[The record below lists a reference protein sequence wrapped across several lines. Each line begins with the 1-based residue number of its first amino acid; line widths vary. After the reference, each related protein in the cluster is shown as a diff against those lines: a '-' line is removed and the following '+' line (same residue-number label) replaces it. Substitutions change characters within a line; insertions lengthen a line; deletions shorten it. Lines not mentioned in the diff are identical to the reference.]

1 MPPRK
6 SKVRLKRKTQRRKE
20 TTVLVFHTSFRSSW
34 NEMQDGLYRYAQ
46 AHGWTIFIV
55 EHELERKAIEDLL
68 AFWQPDGIIVEGA
81 MDEKG
86 VLLSDVFGARPV
98 VYLVCDQMRLAK
110 DALRIGHDSVSL
122 GRTAARELLPLGLA
136 SFAFFGFAH
145 IFWSE
150 ERERCFR
157 EALQLSGRDAQT
169 FARPFWESDR
179 AAQTED
185 FVQAFGDWL
194 KALPKPCGLLAAND
208 LLATEAIRTCQALGV
223 AVPDDVLILGIDND
237 EPLCEH
243 VTPTLSSIRPNFTAA
258 GEQAAALL
266 DECLSARG
274 AFRGE
279 AQRFFAANGIVRR
292 QSTCRLPRAN
302 AAVSQALE
310 IIRLRACD
318 GLKPRDVFAELS
330 VSRRLAEL
338 RFREL
343 VGHSVQEEINR
354 VRLSRV
360 KELLVCPDVPLE
372 SIAARCGWKSAAQLR
387 VYFKAVEGH
396 SLRQGRAA
404 SLPPPPAHG
413 K

>member
-1 MPPRK
+1 
-6 SKVRLKRKTQRRKE
+6 
-20 TTVLVFHTSFRSSW
+20 
-34 NEMQDGLYRYAQ
+34 MQDGLYRYAQ
-46 AHGWTIFIV
+46 THGWTIFIV

-237 EPLCEH
+237 ESLCEH
-243 VTPTLSSIRPNFTAA
+243 IAPTLSSIRPNFTAA

-266 DECLSARG
+266 DERLSARG

-279 AQRFFAANGIVRR
+279 AQRFFAANSIVRR

-343 VGHSVQEEINR
+343 VGHSVQEEISR
-354 VRLSRV
+354 VRLARV

-387 VYFKAVEGH
+387 VYFKAVEGQT
-396 SLRQGRAA
+396 LRQGRAA
-404 SLPPPPAHG
+404 SRSA
-413 K
+413 